1 MKILAKSLL
10 KEGLAEVFVDI
21 FADSSHDEYDSLRK
35 ALDLIASVAPDW
47 GDALCDEIM
56 QKARTLR
63 ADNQGCATAKE
74 KVLYLRTVMTLQTRK
89 RRTMTWMTKLEHA
102 LSEKNR

>member
-47 GDALCDEIM
+47 GDAL
-56 QKARTLR
+56 
-63 ADNQGCATAKE
+63 
-74 KVLYLRTVMTLQTRK
+74 
-89 RRTMTWMTKLEHA
+89 
-102 LSEKNR
+102 